1 MARIS
6 TSLKRAGKF
15 SRLLKNRIHASTLRG
30 ASGQAP
36 STAFSPEPVEG
47 QHERTIF
54 NHFSLSSVHP
64 ACPER
69 CRREPVEAFFSNL
82 LDEDCAPIMG
92 NPTVCELQK
101 RPPFLRC
108 LSGLCEGLDPVCQP
122 VGSMRNFARSME
134 RLVLFDID
142 GTLTRTQ
149 NGHLPFNDA
158 LLKTFGIAGDIRS
171 VIPDGN
177 TDPLIVEEIF
187 AAARLKIEIT
197 AEQWEGF
204 ARRLGESYLE
214 AFASGSATV
223 IALPGVSELLG
234 ALSEE
239 AGTDQSVVTGNF
251 ETVARVKLQTAGL
264 HVLLPRRVRE
274 RLPSPRGP
282 PRDRQ
287 GAMGEG
293 EEAIDRLRSM
303 YHRRRYR

>member
-1 MARIS
+1 
-6 TSLKRAGKF
+6 
-15 SRLLKNRIHASTLRG
+15 
-30 ASGQAP
+30 
-36 STAFSPEPVEG
+36 
-47 QHERTIF
+47 
-54 NHFSLSSVHP
+54 
-64 ACPER
+64 
-69 CRREPVEAFFSNL
+69 
-82 LDEDCAPIMG
+82 
-92 NPTVCELQK
+92 
-101 RPPFLRC
+101 
-108 LSGLCEGLDPVCQP
+108 
-122 VGSMRNFARSME
+122 ME
-134 RLVLFDID
+134 RLLLFDID

-264 HVLLPRRVRE
+264 HAYFCRGAYASDSRHRVDLPAIAKARWEKAKRRSIGCDQCIIVGDTAKDLAAARDNGMKCVLVGTGRYPIEELAYLEPDGCLPDFTDTR
-274 RLPSPRGP
+274 
-282 PRDRQ
+282 
-287 GAMGEG
+287 A
-293 EEAIDRLRSM
+293 AIDLLLKLF
-303 YHRRRYR
+303 